1 MIYTLLSTA
10 RSGSTWYAT
19 VLARKH
25 KAKFLN
31 EIFHDRNLREHK
43 SIIMDILRMFS
54 KKEKNC
60 LIKLFP
66 SHAEYSSVKNLL
78 EIIVNSSTE
87 IQILVRKDFLSQV
100 KSIYVALE
108 YEKYKNPDSLENFS
122 STWQDNFSEPLVI
135 ERIDHQQLNT
145 IVEHLKQELKILSE
159 LYKKYKFKLLYLED
173 IENDFD
179 YVPTDLGKLTRPVI
193 WNEPFPVINFNTES
207 LFQ

>member
-31 EIFHDRNLREHK
+31 EIFHDSNLPQHK
-43 SIIMDILRMFS
+43 SIMMDILRIFS
-54 KKEKNC
+54 ENEKNC

-78 EIIVNSSTE
+78 EILVDASTE

-108 YEKYKNPDSLENFS
+108 YEKYKNPYSLENFS
-122 STWQDNFSEPLVI
+122 STWQDNFSEPLII
-135 ERIDHQQLNT
+135 ERIDHQQ
-145 IVEHLKQELKILSE
+145 
-159 LYKKYKFKLLYLED
+159 
-173 IENDFD
+173 
-179 YVPTDLGKLTRPVI
+179 
-193 WNEPFPVINFNTES
+193 
-207 LFQ
+207 